1 MGDARNPEMKGILN
15 DKVKHREEF
24 RPFAP
29 VVPLEDVKEWFDIP
43 SQGSPFMLYSVKCLQ
58 PTRIPSGVHVDDTAR
73 LQTLIED
80 VNGRFY
86 NLVKAFG
93 EKTGIPVIIN
103 TSMNVQGEP
112 ICETPEDAL
121 KCFEGTEIDV
131 LVLENYLIV
140 KE

>member
-1 MGDARNPEMKGILN
+1 MKGILN
-15 DKVKHREEF
+15 EKVKHREEF

-29 VVPLEDVKEWFDIP
+29 VIPLENAKEWFDIP
-43 SQGSPFMLYSVKCLQ
+43 AQGSPFMLYSVQCFQ
-58 PTRIPSGVHVDDTAR
+58 YTRIPSGVHVDGSAR
-73 LQTLIED
+73 LQTLTED
-80 VNGRFY
+80 TNGRFY
-86 NLVKAFG
+86 KLVKAFG